1 MNTSLLRNEAFC
13 QLRQILRSALIPF
26 RLDEKKFDMIH
37 HILDF
42 RCMGRTN
49 INLDDELVSK
59 GLKATGLRTKK
70 ELVDLA
76 LRELVRRKEQRKIL
90 GLKGKVSWVGDL
102 DQLRTSRF

>member
-1 MNTSLLRNEAFC
+1 MNTSLRRNEAFF
-13 QLRQILRSALIPF
+13 QLRQIHCSALISF
-26 RLDEKKFDMIH
+26 GLDEKKIDTIH
-37 HILDF
+37 HILDL

-49 INLDDELVSK
+49 INLDDDLVSK
-59 GLKATGLRTKK
+59 GLKATGLRTKR

-90 GLKGKVSWVGDL
+90 GLKGKVSWDGDL